1 MTNQKFD
8 DIFKSKLSN
17 PDNAPKS
24 SDWDE
29 FSKILKKSEGFEQVN
44 FDKEVSDKVKEHHV
58 PFSDNHWQMLKERLE
73 REQKIRTRLYFAKLS
88 EIAAIILLIFGSLS
102 YSGLTFDRTVDVDP
116 QMFAH
121 LYKENPPSANQ
132 NKLQEIKLSKLN
144 QETLKELQKGT
155 SAYQKVAAEQI
166 IASPGFASPS
176 ESFISALPT
185 RKQEVVLASMSKIE
199 VRPTEVSRLIEP
211 EVFAQEIGSETN
223 ELMAASPSINTLPI
237 YKPELY
243 ASTLTKSEFR
253 PYFGTGINIIRS
265 PFDNVYQNEAT
276 TLFAR
281 QDKAGFYYA
290 IGTDHLK
297 MTTGLEYNRMK
308 YNPVS
313 VIETYGSLRDG
324 LKQTSLKSIAFQSAR
339 IPVGIKYDFLGR
351 KEKRKVSPYVNATVG
366 INGVLTSEYRIE
378 EEVLP
383 SDFRQID
390 SGTKRSS
397 NNSKLSNKEFNP
409 GILQGGELVSNLYL
423 DANLEAGIE
432 TRITKSIRLTTGI
445 SYSRFLAS
453 KGLGPNGDRHDNVT
467 LNIGL
472 NYALN

>member
-24 SDWDE
+24 SDWEE
-29 FSKILKKSEGFEQVN
+29 FSKILKQSEGFEQVN
-44 FDKEVSDKVKEHHV
+44 FDKEISDKIKEHHV
-58 PFSDNHWQMLKERLE
+58 PFSENHWQFLKKRLE

-102 YSGLTFDRTVDVDP
+102 YTGLTFDKTADVDP

-121 LYKENPPSANQ
+121 LYETNIPTTNQ
-132 NKLQEIKLSKLN
+132 NKLHNLRKGKLN
-144 QETLKELQKGT
+144 EETLKELQKGT
-155 SAYQKVAAEQI
+155 SAYKKETVDEIKNSETFASGIEALISNLPSRPQVLVLETKSTFNITPSEVSSFIYPEISTQELGTETNALVAA
-166 IASPGFASPS
+166 
-176 ESFISALPT
+176 T
-185 RKQEVVLASMSKIE
+185 
-199 VRPTEVSRLIEP
+199 
-211 EVFAQEIGSETN
+211 
-223 ELMAASPSINTLPI
+223 PSINTLPL

-253 PYFGTGINIIRS
+253 PYIGSGITIIRS
-265 PFDNVYQNEAT
+265 PFDDVYQNEAT
-276 TLFAR
+276 TLISR
-281 QDKAGFYYA
+281 KDKAGFFYA

-297 MTTGLEYNRMK
+297 MSTGFEYNRMK
-308 YNPVS
+308 YNPVP

-324 LKQTSLKSIAFQSAR
+324 LKQTSLKSIGFQSAR

-351 KEKRKVSPYVNATVG
+351 KEKRMVSPYVNTNVG
-366 INGVLTSEYRIE
+366 INGVLTSEYHID

-383 SDFRQID
+383 SDFRPFD
-390 SGTKRSS
+390 SSTKRSS
-397 NNSKLSNKEFNP
+397 NDSKLSGKEFTP
-409 GILQGGELVSNLYL
+409 GILQGGDLVSNLFL
-423 DANLEAGIE
+423 DANIEAGIE
-432 TRITKSIRLTTGI
+432 TRITSNIRLTTGI

-467 LNIGL
+467 INIGL
-472 NYALN
+472 NYSLN

>member
-24 SDWDE
+24 SDWEE
-29 FSKILKKSEGFEQVN
+29 FSKILQRSEGFEEVN
-44 FDKEVSDKVKEHHV
+44 FDKEIADKVKEHHA
-58 PFSDNHWQMLKERLE
+58 PFSDNHWQLLKERLE

-102 YSGLTFDRTVDVDP
+102 YSGLTFDRAIDVDP

-121 LYKENPPSANQ
+121 LYKENVPSANQ
-132 NKLQEIKLSKLN
+132 NKLQEIKSGKLN
-144 QETLKELQKGT
+144 QETLKQLQKGT
-155 SAYQKVAAEQI
+155 AAYKKVSVETSVVSPTYADVSETYITDLPSRKPKIVLAATPKFNGHFT
-166 IASPGFASPS
+166 S
-176 ESFISALPT
+176 ISAH
-185 RKQEVVLASMSKIE
+185 KQAESVAEEMALATSDL
-199 VRPTEVSRLIEP
+199 VAVTP
-211 EVFAQEIGSETN
+211 A
-223 ELMAASPSINTLPI
+223 INTLPI

-253 PYFGTGINIIRS
+253 PFIGSGINIIRS
-265 PFDNVYQNEAT
+265 PFDDVYQNEAA
-276 TLFAR
+276 TLISR

-351 KEKRKVSPYVNATVG
+351 KEKRKVSPYVNANVG
-366 INGVLTSEYRIE
+366 INGVLTSEYLID

-409 GILQGGELVSNLYL
+409 GILQRGELVSNLYL

-432 TRITKSIRLTTGI
+432 TRITKNIRLTTGI

>member
-24 SDWDE
+24 SDWEE
-29 FSKILKKSEGFEQVN
+29 FSKILQKSEGFEEVN
-44 FDKEVSDKVKEHHV
+44 FDKDVSDKVKEHHV
-58 PFSDNHWQMLKERLE
+58 PFSDNHWQILKERLE

-88 EIAAIILLIFGSLS
+88 EITAIILLIFGSLS
-102 YSGLTFDRTVDVDP
+102 YSGLTFDRTLEVDP

-121 LYKENPPSANQ
+121 LYKENVPSANQ
-132 NKLQEIKLSKLN
+132 NKLQEIKLGKLN
-144 QETLKELQKGT
+144 QATLTELRKGT
-155 SAYQKVAAEQI
+155 EAYKKASSEVAPA
-166 IASPGFASPS
+166 APGFATVTETYIADLPS
-176 ESFISALPT
+176 K
-185 RKQEVVLASMSKIE
+185 KQEIVVAATPKFSIHTNEISG
-199 VRPTEVSRLIEP
+199 LIQP
-211 EVFAQEIGSETN
+211 EVIVQE
-223 ELMAASPSINTLPI
+223 MAIESGDLVAMTPSINTLPI

-253 PYFGTGINIIRS
+253 PYIGSGINIIRS
-265 PFDNVYQNEAT
+265 PFDDVYQNEAA
-276 TLFAR
+276 TLISR

-297 MTTGLEYNRMK
+297 MTTGIEYNRMK

-324 LKQTSLKSIAFQSAR
+324 LKQTSLKSIAFQSVR
-339 IPVGIKYDFLGR
+339 VPVGIKYDFLGR
-351 KEKRKVSPYVNATVG
+351 KEKRKVSPYVNANVG
-366 INGVLTSEYRIE
+366 INSVLTSEYHID

-423 DANLEAGIE
+423 DANIEAGIE
-432 TRITKSIRLTTGI
+432 SRITKNIRLTTGI

>member
-24 SDWDE
+24 SDWEE
-29 FSKILKKSEGFEQVN
+29 FSKILQKSEGFEEVN
-44 FDKEVSDKVKEHHV
+44 FDKEVADKVKEHHV
-58 PFSDNHWQMLKERLE
+58 PFSDNHWQLLKERLE
-73 REQKIRTRLYFAKLS
+73 REQKIRTKLYFAKLS

-102 YSGLTFDRTVDVDP
+102 YSGLTFDRAVDVDP

-121 LYKENPPSANQ
+121 LYKENVPSANQ
-132 NKLQEIKLSKLN
+132 NKLQEIKLGKLN
-144 QETLKELQKGT
+144 QETLKKLQKGT
-155 SAYQKVAAEQI
+155 EAYKKVSAEAPAVIPAYADVRETYI
-166 IASPGFASPS
+166 VDLPS
-176 ESFISALPT
+176 
-185 RKQEVVLASMSKIE
+185 RKQEIVLATTPKLNIH
-199 VRPTEVSRLIEP
+199 PTEISTLINP
-211 EVFAQEIGSETN
+211 EVLTQEISSETS
-223 ELMAASPSINTLPI
+223 ELAAATPSINTLPI

-243 ASTLTKSEFR
+243 ASTITKSEFR
-253 PYFGTGINIIRS
+253 PYIGSGINIIRS

-276 TLFAR
+276 TLVSR

-297 MTTGLEYNRMK
+297 ISTGLEYNRMK

-351 KEKRKVSPYVNATVG
+351 KEKRKVSPYVNANAG
-366 INGVLTSEYRIE
+366 INGVLTLEYQID

-432 TRITKSIRLTTGI
+432 TRITKNIRLTTGI